1 MKLRLNKSFLI
12 GLLIAFI
19 ALLILWIYNSAY
31 KAQELPIQIGL
42 YVMYGLLILA
52 IIAAIALFSKG
63 FQLSGWSKISI
74 YVLSLLLFL
83 LVLGYALDAG
93 ELNPEYLKYGI
104 DTVFG
109 ESRIGL
115 NSIISLAMI
124 IIHNAGFILVFKTLK
139 HFNNVTRVLANSS
152 IAQVVTRRTI
162 VFV

>member
-19 ALLILWIYNSAY
+19 AVLILWIYNSAY

-104 DTVFG
+104 DTVF
-109 ESRIGL
+109 ESKCVGAVVFTSKL
-115 NSIISLAMI
+115 MI
-124 IIHNAGFILVFKTLK
+124 
-139 HFNNVTRVLANSS
+139 VLAALTAVLAS
-152 IAQVVTRRTI
+152 IRAFIKQ
-162 VFV
+162 